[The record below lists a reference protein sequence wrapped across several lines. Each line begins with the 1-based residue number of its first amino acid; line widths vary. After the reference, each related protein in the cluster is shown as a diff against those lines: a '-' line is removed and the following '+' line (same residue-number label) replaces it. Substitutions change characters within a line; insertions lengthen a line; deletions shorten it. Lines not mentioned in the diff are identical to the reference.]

1 MFTLKVYTGN
11 SNIVIK
17 VKHENENITR
27 INNEVSKKISNANQS
42 DLVAVFF
49 SQLSKVVLVAREMLV
64 QRPFLLTVILKSKF
78 SRGRT
83 PFK

>member
-49 SQLSKVVLVAREMLV
+49 LLALKNSFGCPGDVGSKAFFVNCNIKVK
-64 QRPFLLTVILKSKF
+64 I
-78 SRGRT
+78 
-83 PFK
+83 FKGEDPL

>member
-27 INNEVSKKISNANQS
+27 INNEVSKKNIKRKSIRFS
-42 DLVAVFF
+42 GSFF
-49 SQLSKVVLVAREMLV
+49 LSALKNSFGCPGDVGSKAFFVNCNFKVE
-64 QRPFLLTVILKSKF
+64 I
-78 SRGRT
+78 
-83 PFK
+83 FKGEDPL